1 MADKG
6 SEERNTFLRSILNRG
21 PNKRQIKPAENNSLL
36 QLALGEDSE
45 DSEEDEDFE
54 VNDDD
59 EEDEGSEEEND
70 DSAEKEEEEE
80 KSDDNKQEV
89 EISDNEDID
98 EDDAGD
104 DNEREMKTDASLT
117 VGELIEAMKTKKKLQ
132 ISQPSSVASSEI
144 SASSTKKVA
153 ILICG
158 ICLDDVSDEG
168 DEIVE
173 CDNCGITVHEG
184 CYGINDEDSDC
195 GKSNETDSPTELWF
209 CDACKLGLQP
219 DCELCPNLGGIFKET
234 DTGQWVHLLCALYTP
249 DVAFVKPEQLQ
260 CVTLSELPHYKWGA
274 KDCNL
279 CEDERFCRTGV
290 CIECDAGMCRT
301 YFHVTCAQMYGL
313 LSDVPEECDEDVADP
328 LFAHCR
334 LHADKRTAASRRR
347 TWLAYQSRYKKF
359 SDHRS
364 QDDKERVK
372 QCLENIRLEF
382 QEKRRKSVTKYYTP
396 TERIPRVLNTCPGA
410 CRQLLKKAQLLG
422 YSTGQTQSVINVRR
436 KWFVQPALTSEFV
449 TYYHDRSARL
459 KEMQERQE
467 ELESSNKRL
476 QKEEQSLRG
485 KYHELTEIIQLLA
498 EDIKE
503 RRQESLNL
511 HRFLCKLSSKE
522 LDKPSLLESKK
533 PKQLTSQTPSKSI
546 KLHMCNTCKTTENQ
560 HQLVQCDT
568 CHYYYH
574 LGCVDPPLT
583 RMPKRSAKCLWQCS
597 ECDPSDDEDEMEVDP
612 EDTTP
617 ISQGRQRRIIKEPSK
632 FTPDKGE
639 AKKRKLNKSK
649 RKAQP
654 VGSENGSPDDKN
666 SSLINGEKEKSQE
679 LSSEPSK
686 KRGRRPGR
694 KVTEPA
700 EKKKKLEDVRTECC
714 VCKER
719 GTNANLVRCDSCKQ
733 CYHFQCL
740 DPPIKANP
748 KTRGYQWFCTECD
761 ESEEESEEEGDEDK
775 SRNSDKTEN
784 IITTKETKEKSS
796 EKDTRIEKQDKE
808 NEDEENSSVASS
820 VPKENEPKKNAS

>member
-1 MADKG
+1 MADKE
-6 SEERNTFLRSILNRG
+6 SEDRNTFLRSILNRG

-45 DSEEDEDFE
+45 DSEEDKDFE
-54 VNDDD
+54 LNDD
-59 EEDEGSEEEND
+59 EEGSEEEND
-70 DSAEKEEEEE
+70 DEEEKTENNKQVVEIRDEQDVEEDDNDDDDEEEEE
-80 KSDDNKQEV
+80 VDAE
-89 EISDNEDID
+89 NEMTT
-98 EDDAGD
+98 AS
-104 DNEREMKTDASLT
+104 SLT
-117 VGELIEAMKTKKKLQ
+117 VGDLIEAMKTKQKQLV
-132 ISQPSSVASSEI
+132 SQPSSVASSEV
-144 SASSTKKVA
+144 SASSKKVD

-184 CYGINDEDSDC
+184 CYGINDEDSDS

-334 LHADKRTAASRRR
+334 LHADKRTTASRRR

-359 SDHRS
+359 PDRRS
-364 QDDKERVK
+364 QEDKERVK
-372 QCLENIRLEF
+372 LCLLTLRQEF
-382 QEKRRKSVTKYYTP
+382 QEKRIKSLPKYYTP
-396 TERIPRVLNTCPGA
+396 TERIPRLLNSCPGA

-422 YSTGQTQSVINVRR
+422 YSTGQTQNVVNVRR

-449 TYYHDRSARL
+449 NYYHDRSARL

-467 ELESSNKRL
+467 ELESNNKRL
-476 QKEEQSLRG
+476 QKEEQNLRER
-485 KYHELTEIIQLLA
+485 YHELTEIIQLLA

-503 RRQESLNL
+503 RRQESLHL
-511 HRFLCKLSSKE
+511 HRCLCKLSSKD
-522 LDKPSLLESKK
+522 LAKPSLLESRK
-533 PKQLTSQTPSKSI
+533 PKQSTSQTPLKPI
-546 KLHMCNTCKTTENQ
+546 KLNMCNTCKTTENQ

-568 CHYYYH
+568 CHYHYH

-597 ECDPSDDEDEMEVDP
+597 ECDPSDDDGEMEVDP

-649 RKAQP
+649 RKSQTT
-654 VGSENGSPDDKN
+654 GENGSPDDKTV
-666 SSLINGEKEKSQE
+666 SLINRQTDKSQE
-679 LSSEPSK
+679 SSSEPSK
-686 KRGRRPGR
+686 KRGRRPG
-694 KVTEPA
+694 KKIAEPV
-700 EKKKKLEDVRTECC
+700 EKKKKLEDVRTECS
-714 VCKER
+714 VCKQS

-761 ESEEESEEEGDEDK
+761 ESEDESDEGGEEEK
-775 SRNSDKTEN
+775 SSNADQTEN
-784 IITTKETKEKSS
+784 MISPEKETKEKSS
-796 EKDTRIEKQDKE
+796 EKDTEV
-808 NEDEENSSVASS
+808 DEEDDGNSSLTSLVREE
-820 VPKENEPKKNAS
+820 KEKKNVS